1 MMNCTVKVMA
11 QYFENY
17 SDTKTPYWKPKGGQE
32 FQIVIDSDIILYSD
46 ELKSHLTTLVAAQ
59 SNEHCKYEYIE
70 HDVEFIKPIVL
81 ESKEL
86 ESLIQTEFAQMN
98 KLIWRMYNEN
108 RISLEVAEELL
119 DCHYNRTNKVYQMKE
134 LRWDLTKAQ
143 IAWLQQIRNQNWL
156 KLEDSEMINSIL
168 YRTDYDEDQKLRL
181 NVLRET
187 YITYKKAELV

>member
-1 MMNCTVKVMA
+1 
-11 QYFENY
+11 
-17 SDTKTPYWKPKGGQE
+17 
-32 FQIVIDSDIILYSD
+32 
-46 ELKSHLTTLVAAQ
+46 
-59 SNEHCKYEYIE
+59 
-70 HDVEFIKPIVL
+70 
-81 ESKEL
+81 
-86 ESLIQTEFAQMN
+86 MN
-98 KLIWRMYNEN
+98 KLIWKMYNEN

-134 LRWDLTKAQ
+134 LRWDLTRAQ
-143 IAWLQQIRNQNWL
+143 IVWLQKIRNQNWL